1 MRIERKDGVIVIHP
15 AEVDDSHVDG
25 DDDGYD
31 DCYENDY
38 DGEMIM
44 TIVMMK

>member
-15 AEVDDSHVDG
+15 AEVDDSHGDG
-25 DDDGYD
+25 DDDGY
-31 DCYENDY
+31 ENDY
-38 DGEMIM
+38 DAEMIM

>member
-1 MRIERKDGVIVIHP
+1 MIVMEIDG
-15 AEVDDSHVDG
+15 
-25 DDDGYD
+25 DDGYD
-31 DCYENDY
+31 DRYENDY